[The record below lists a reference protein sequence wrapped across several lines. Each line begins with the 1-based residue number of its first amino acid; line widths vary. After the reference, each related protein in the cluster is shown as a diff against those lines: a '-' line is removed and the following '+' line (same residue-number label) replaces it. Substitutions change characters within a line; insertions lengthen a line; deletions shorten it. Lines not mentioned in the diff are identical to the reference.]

1 MRTVA
6 AHPQLIGIVA
16 HVRLTG
22 SELYG
27 ADASSSPVVT
37 FSYVDPGYAGIAGFA
52 NHFNAVTVTAWW
64 AAQRRLK
71 CASVLH
77 FRSGDCS
84 LQQRTEGNSAR
95 RKELTREEETR
106 GDAAKFG

>member
-16 HVRLTG
+16 RVRLTA
-22 SELYG
+22 SELCG

-52 NHFNAVTVTAWW
+52 NYLNAYTPLL
-64 AAQRRLK
+64 RSRL
-71 CASVLH
+71 
-77 FRSGDCS
+77 G
-84 LQQRTEGNSAR
+84 GP
-95 RKELTREEETR
+95 RK
-106 GDAAKFG
+106 GA